1 MMKAILGM
9 AAMFLLAAPARAG
22 EPCLRANDMWSWSP
36 LSTSALMIETR
47 SHAKYRL
54 TIKGACPAVMQNK
67 LRIELRSQSNSD
79 LACLA
84 LHDDVYVH
92 SDIGPQHCTITKI
105 EPVATTAAPQ

>member
-1 MMKAILGM
+1 MRVVLGM
-9 AAMFLLAAPARAG
+9 AAVLLLAVPACAG
-22 EPCLRANDMWSWSP
+22 EPCLRVNDMWSWSP
-36 LSTSALMIETR
+36 ISTSALIVETR

-84 LHDDVYVH
+84 PHDDLYVH
-92 SDIGPQHCTITKI
+92 SDIGPQHCTIMKI
-105 EPVATTAAPQ
+105 DPIAATPAP